1 MRGLKMASI
10 AIQGLGDHP
19 APLLLLLENEQP
31 DISYVITS
39 EYSYDHVDE
48 EGGFDE
54 PSSEVV
60 KKAGEE
66 NDTEIVFKKC
76 DIFDPE
82 DIGKVMGE
90 ILGEVGGDDK
100 VTINYTAGSA
110 TIKLILGAAAVALS
124 RILENLKIIYA
135 IRYPDGE
142 EEYRDQTEKLQ
153 TLFGNLTRIM

>member
-1 MRGLKMASI
+1 
-10 AIQGLGDHP
+10 
-19 APLLLLLENEQP
+19 
-31 DISYVITS
+31 
-39 EYSYDHVDE
+39 
-48 EGGFDE
+48 
-54 PSSEVV
+54 
-60 KKAGEE
+60 
-66 NDTEIVFKKC
+66 
-76 DIFDPE
+76 
-82 DIGKVMGE
+82 MGE

-153 TLFGNLTRIM
+153 TLFSNLTRIM